1 MLKSIKATAA
11 GLVLVAVSALASCQS
26 EPATTTPATAAAPST
41 APATAPVARVAA
53 YVCPMNCEGS
63 ASDKPGKCPVCGMD
77 LEPNPAAA
85 QSAAAGPD
93 SL

>member
-26 EPATTTPATAAAPST
+26 EPATTTPATTTT
-41 APATAPVARVAA
+41 APATAPVAKVAA

-85 QSAAAGPD
+85 QPASPAD

>member
-26 EPATTTPATAAAPST
+26 EPATTTPATAAAPT
-41 APATAPVARVAA
+41 TAPVAKVAA

-85 QSAAAGPD
+85 QPAAAPD

>member
-11 GLVLVAVSALASCQS
+11 GLVLVAVSALAACQS
-26 EPATTTPATAAAPST
+26 EPVSTTAPAAAPT
-41 APATAPVARVAA
+41 AQVAA

-63 ASDKPGKCPVCGMD
+63 ASNKPGKCPVCGMD
-77 LEPNPAAA
+77 LEPNPAAGKP
-85 QSAAAGPD
+85 AAPATD